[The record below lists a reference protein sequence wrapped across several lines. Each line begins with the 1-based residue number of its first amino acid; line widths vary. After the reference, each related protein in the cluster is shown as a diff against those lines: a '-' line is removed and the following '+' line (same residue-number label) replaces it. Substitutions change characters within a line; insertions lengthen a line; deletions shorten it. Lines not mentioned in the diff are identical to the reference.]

1 MKLLTLGWPCR
12 HALDWRIDALT
23 YEDRF
28 AARSVLVVSWL
39 VSWQNVGMQQR
50 RRHPPDLHRRSYLLA
65 ALPWLPLSVLAADAP
80 LREAMR
86 RAEALRDEA
95 QRAGDQ
101 PYGAVVLQGAL
112 IVGAAPS
119 RVITATDPTAHA
131 EMEAIRDAARGLRRR
146 DLSGCVLVSTSR
158 PCRMCE
164 AAAGWAGI
172 SRMVYGDALIDAGAP
187 R

>member
-1 MKLLTLGWPCR
+1 MSLGG
-12 HALDWRIDALT
+12 
-23 YEDRF
+23 
-28 AARSVLVVSWL
+28 
-39 VSWQNVGMQQR
+39 QNAGMLPRTRPPGMR
-50 RRHPPDLHRRSYLLA
+50 RRSCLLA
-65 ALPWLPLSVLAADAP
+65 ALPWLPGPVLAVEAP

-95 QRAGDQ
+95 LRAGDQ
-101 PYGAVVLQGAL
+101 PFGAVVLRGEL

-119 RVITATDPTAHA
+119 RVVTATDPTAHA
-131 EMEAIRDAARGLRRR
+131 EMEAIRDAARRLRTR
-146 DLSGCVLVSTSR
+146 DLSGCVRVSTSR

-172 SRMVYGDALIDAGAP
+172 SRMVYGEAMTDAGAP

>member
-1 MKLLTLGWPCR
+1 MGRLVDHPDAGTGPCGQIR
-12 HALDWRIDALT
+12 GPQR
-23 YEDRF
+23 
-28 AARSVLVVSWL
+28 LVVSWP
-39 VSWQNVGMQQR
+39 SGWQNGGMR
-50 RRHPPDLHRRSYLLA
+50 PRPRPPDLHRRSCLLA
-65 ALPWLPLSVLAADAP
+65 ALPWLPVPALAVDAP

-101 PYGAVVLQGAL
+101 PYGAVVLHGAL

-119 RVITATDPTAHA
+119 RVVTATDPTAHA

-172 SRMVYGDALIDAGAP
+172 SRMVYGEALIDAGPP

>member
-1 MKLLTLGWPCR
+1 MPSR
-12 HALDWRIDALT
+12 LDPPDI
-23 YEDRF
+23 
-28 AARSVLVVSWL
+28 
-39 VSWQNVGMQQR
+39 R
-50 RRHPPDLHRRSYLLA
+50 RRRCLLA
-65 ALPWLPLSVLAADAP
+65 ALPWLAGPAVAADAP

-95 QRAGDQ
+95 LSAGDQ
-101 PYGAVVLQGAL
+101 PFGAVVLRGDL

-119 RVITATDPTAHA
+119 RVVTATDPTAHA
-131 EMEAIRDAARGLRRR
+131 EMEAIRDAARQLRTR
-146 DLSGCVLVSTSR
+146 DLSGCVLASTSR

-172 SRMVYGDALIDAGAP
+172 SRMVYGEALTDAGAP